1 MTEALVDAATERAVE
16 RFLFREAKLL
26 DAGKFAD
33 WLDLFAPDGIYW
45 IPSRPGQTDRKGVA
59 SIIYE
64 DRTIL
69 AMRVHRLA
77 QGRALVLAPVPRTTH
92 LVSNVEVVS
101 TDPIVAESAL
111 LVAEYRDGERRIFA
125 GRCRHVLAEI
135 DGALKIAEK
144 RVDLID
150 CDGILGAMSI
160 PL

>member
-1 MTEALVDAATERAVE
+1 MTEALVDAATEREVE

-26 DAGKFAD
+26 DAGRFED
-33 WLDLFAPDGIYW
+33 WLDLFTPDGIYW

-64 DRTIL
+64 DRNIL

-77 QGRALVLAPVPRTTH
+77 QGRALVLAPAPRTTH
-92 LVSNVEVVS
+92 LVGNVEVVAI
-101 TDPIVAESAL
+101 DPIVAESAL
-111 LVAEYRDGERRIFA
+111 VVAEYRDGERRIFA
-125 GRCRHVLAEI
+125 GRCRHVLTRI
-135 DGALKIAEK
+135 DGTLKIAEK